1 MNRAIETIAPEQLG
15 ALKAGLQR
23 TWAAGDYSRI
33 GTTLQIVGERLAE
46 SMDLA
51 AGMRVLDIA
60 AGNGNASLAAARRW
74 CDVTA
79 TDIVPALLEQLSV
92 RATAEGLD
100 IACRAA
106 DAENLPFADGVMDAT
121 MSTFGAMFAPDQA
134 RAAAELVRVTRPG
147 GRIGIANWTPD
158 GFVGRF
164 FELLVHYNPPPPG
177 LPMPTR
183 WGVETFVDRY
193 FASHCA
199 DATIRRRDYVFRY
212 RSPQHWLTVF
222 SQCCGMTRRTLA
234 GLGPAQ
240 QRSLQQDILHL
251 IDEFNRAGDGTM
263 VVASDYL
270 EVVVRR

>member
-134 RAAAELVRVTRPG
+134 RAAAELVRVTRP
-147 GRIGIANWTPD
+147 AS
-158 GFVGRF
+158 
-164 FELLVHYNPPPPG
+164 
-177 LPMPTR
+177 PTGHR
-183 WGVETFVDRY
+183 T
-193 FASHCA
+193 ASSGASSNCSST
-199 DATIRRRDYVFRY
+199 TIRRRRGCRCRPAGVSRPSSTGT
-212 RSPQHWLTVF
+212 SPATAP
-222 SQCCGMTRRTLA
+222 TRRSGA
-234 GLGPAQ
+234 A
-240 QRSLQQDILHL
+240 
-251 IDEFNRAGDGTM
+251 TM
-263 VVASDYL
+263 FSAT
-270 EVVVRR
+270 VRRSIG